1 MRRLSIL
8 LVVAVAGLALALTA
22 SASPTA
28 SKKLVGTV
36 GPGFTITLKQGS
48 KMVKKLKPGKYTIV
62 VHDKAASH
70 NFRLQGPGVNKQI
83 TSVGFSGTKTVKVTL
98 KKGKYTYDC
107 DPHYSFMHHSFTV
120 S

>member
-1 MRRLSIL
+1 MRRLSIVIA
-8 LVVAVAGLALALTA
+8 VVAVAGLVLAAGA
-22 SASPTA
+22 SSA

-36 GPGFTITLKQGS
+36 GPGFTITLKQGG

-70 NFRLQGPGVNKQI
+70 NFRLKGPGMNKQI
-83 TSVGFSGTKTVKVTL
+83 TSVGFSGTKTIKVTL

-107 DPHYSFMHHSFTV
+107 DPHFALMHHSFTV

>member
-8 LVVAVAGLALALTA
+8 LVVAVTGLALAA
-22 SASPTA
+22 NASPMST
-28 SKKLVGTV
+28 KKLVGTV

-70 NFRLQGPGVNKQI
+70 NFRLKGPGLNKMI
-83 TSVGFSGTKTVKVTL
+83 TSVGFVGTKTVTVKL

-107 DPHYSFMHHSFTV
+107 DPHFALMHHSFTV